1 MKNLDDL
8 TVVIVTYRTS
18 EKILIDCLKSIEIA
32 SVKIL
37 IIENSDAF
45 SYEKKIFYVQF
56 F

>member
-18 EKILIDCLKSIEIA
+18 EKILIDCLKSIDP

-37 IIENSDAF
+37 IIEN
-45 SYEKKIFYVQF
+45 
-56 F
+56 